1 MQITGRQAAP
11 FRLSKASPA
20 FSWLLWIWRL
30 QQQVETKERV
40 LNDNNVNANIIANNE
55 KDTNEVEMSPKK
67 RKVQPAFLQSGQ
79 GVFAVVSCTSATVV
93 CPVLQPVSIPFP
105 SFSCHDLW

>member
-1 MQITGRQAAP
+1 MSITGRQAAP
-11 FRLSKASPA
+11 FTLSKDGPA
-20 FSWLLWIWRL
+20 LSWLLWIWRL

-67 RKVQPAFLQSGQ
+67 RKVQPALPQSGQ
-79 GVFAVVSCTSATVV
+79 GVFALV
-93 CPVLQPVSIPFP
+93 
-105 SFSCHDLW
+105 